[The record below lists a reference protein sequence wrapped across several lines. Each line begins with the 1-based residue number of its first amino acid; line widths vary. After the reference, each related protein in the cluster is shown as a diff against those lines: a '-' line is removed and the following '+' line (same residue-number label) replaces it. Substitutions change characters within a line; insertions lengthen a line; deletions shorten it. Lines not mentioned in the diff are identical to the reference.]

1 MKRKVKY
8 YLLNRLRRIGT
19 SNPSKKSNRLS
30 ALVEELLLSGKMQY
44 AIFSYICSYLN
55 SLEKESWAS
64 SSLKNHLEKNRER
77 LKKTL
82 AYEKKLNKK
91 KRPAQT

>member
-1 MKRKVKY
+1 MKRKVKD

-19 SNPSKKSNRLS
+19 SNPSKKSHRLS
-30 ALVEELLLSGKMQY
+30 ALVKELLLSRKMLY

-55 SLEKESWAS
+55 SLEKESWT
-64 SSLKNHLEKNRER
+64 SLKNHFEKNRER

-82 AYEKKLNKK
+82 AYEKKQ
-91 KRPAQT
+91 KRLAQS